1 MSDAERTG
9 GDADGVDDQLPD
21 LDEPGK
27 YERFTR
33 IDSVEY
39 DVANEFLREYTT
51 ITAREW
57 AIACLCRDF
66 ETETGVRMTF
76 IGENL
81 PELVPFM
88 TDTYSPQAVNQARY
102 SYDEKAQTAANTF
115 FYAVLSGRY
124 SIEEIEAMVEE
135 ARETAETLIE
145 VETGNPPADNPEADD
160 AVADAMASVWEA
172 SRALTEEFDEPA
184 EPENGGDRAD

>member
-1 MSDAERTG
+1 MSDAERSA
-9 GDADGVDDQLPD
+9 GDVDEFEDQLPD
-21 LDEPGK
+21 LDDPGK

-39 DVANEFLREYTT
+39 DIVNDLLREHTT

-57 AIACLCRDF
+57 ALACLCRDF

-81 PELVPFM
+81 PKLVPFM
-88 TDTYSPQAVNQARY
+88 TDTYTPQAVNQARY

-135 ARETAETLIE
+135 ARETAEMLIE
-145 VETGNPPADNPEADD
+145 VETGNPSEDVSEADD
-160 AVADAMASVWEA
+160 AVADAMAGVWEA
-172 SRALTEEFDEPA
+172 SRALTEEFDEPD
-184 EPENGGDRAD
+184 DRGTGVDHAD